1 MPSPGLRSLTAEAT
15 SWEAARTERSFSN
28 RPGPGLG
35 SGPSSVLLS
44 GPGSAAPVVS
54 EGPTVGSGVMS
65 SSSANGVG
73 GEPPSRSSAYWYDP
87 HFGTH
92 YDNSTDRN
100 MTAQPGKS
108 ALLHCRISQLGERTV
123 SPRRSCDVVAYY
135 TAWRPPKNGKE
146 ESPKFWN

>member
-1 MPSPGLRSLTAEAT
+1 VPGPGLRSLTAEDT
-15 SWEAARTERSFSN
+15 SWEAAHAERSFRD

-35 SGPSSVLLS
+35 SGPISGLVS

-54 EGPTVGSGVMS
+54 EGPTVGSGVLS
-65 SSSANGVG
+65 SSSSNGVG
-73 GEPPSRSSAYWYDP
+73 GESPSRPSAYWDDP
-87 HFGTH
+87 HFKPH
-92 YDNSTDRN
+92 CDNSTDRN
-100 MTAQPGKS
+100 MTAQLGKS
-108 ALLHCRISQLGERTV
+108 ALIHCRISQLGDTTV